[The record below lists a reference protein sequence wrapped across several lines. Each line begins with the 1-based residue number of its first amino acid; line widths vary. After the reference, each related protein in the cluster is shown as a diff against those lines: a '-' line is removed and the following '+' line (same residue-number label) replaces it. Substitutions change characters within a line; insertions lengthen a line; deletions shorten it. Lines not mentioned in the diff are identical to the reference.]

1 MVVCWTVK
9 QWGLIAEKQANAVYS
24 ISMNTYVILPLRSY
38 ADWHEVGSRIDVFA
52 PYNVSRQGFC
62 IECYSTLATRWVAL
76 GS

>member
-1 MVVCWTVK
+1 
-9 QWGLIAEKQANAVYS
+9 
-24 ISMNTYVILPLRSY
+24 MNTYVILPLRSY